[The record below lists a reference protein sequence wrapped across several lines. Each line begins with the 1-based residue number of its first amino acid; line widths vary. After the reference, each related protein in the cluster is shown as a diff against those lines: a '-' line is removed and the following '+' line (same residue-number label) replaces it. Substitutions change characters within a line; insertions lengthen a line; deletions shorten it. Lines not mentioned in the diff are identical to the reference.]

1 MSAMLAP
8 RAEPARATRTE
19 GMARGRS
26 AYLFLQNLQV
36 EMHVPASWVGK
47 SLIELD
53 LRGRYGINVI
63 AIKEGE
69 NVTIE
74 MNPSEPLR
82 SGQTL
87 GIVGKNEILSRLS
100 ESNYQD

>member
-1 MSAMLAP
+1 M
-8 RAEPARATRTE
+8 
-19 GMARGRS
+19 
-26 AYLFLQNLQV
+26 V
-36 EMHVPASWVGK
+36 EMHVPDVWVGK

-63 AIKEGE
+63 AVKEGE

-74 MNPSEPLR
+74 MNPKEPLR
-82 SGQTL
+82 TGQTL

-100 ESNYQD
+100 ETNYRY